1 MLQTFIIIAGI
12 AILLLVGGILNR
24 LAEIVKHLQDITEK
38 TVGVTLELRQL
49 HSDLNRTAA
58 QAVASVSAASVA
70 VENARTAVESLNR
83 TLLPAVQ
90 DCASVLNAIYA
101 AIPEPEPQ
109 EEPEPQPQ
117 EEPEPPTAEAGK
129 TDPVAQGEAVA
140 EAIEQ

>member
-12 AILLLVGGILNR
+12 AILLPVGGVLNR
-24 LAEIVKHLQDITEK
+24 LAEIVKHLQGITEK

-49 HSDLNRTAA
+49 HSDLNRTTA

-83 TLLPAVQ
+83 TVLPAVQ

-117 EEPEPPTAEAGK
+117 EEPEPPTSEAGK
-129 TDPVAQGEAVA
+129 TDPVAHGEAVA

>member
-12 AILLLVGGILNR
+12 AILLLVGGVLNR

-38 TVGVTLELRQL
+38 TVGVTLELHQL

-58 QAVASVSAASVA
+58 QSVASVSAASAA
-70 VENARTAVESLNR
+70 VETARTDVENLNR
-83 TLLPAVQ
+83 VLLPAVQ

-101 AIPEPEPQ
+101 AMPEPKPQ
-109 EEPEPQPQ
+109 EEPETL
-117 EEPEPPTAEAGK
+117 TAEAEK
-129 TDPVAQGEAVA
+129 PDPVVQGEAVA

>member
-12 AILLLVGGILNR
+12 AILLLAGGVLNR

-49 HSDLNRTAA
+49 HSDLNRTTA

-83 TLLPAVQ
+83 ALLPAVQ

-101 AIPEPEPQ
+101 AMPEPEPQ

-117 EEPEPPTAEAGK
+117 EEPEPLTSEAGK
-129 TDPVAQGEAVA
+129 TNPVAHGEAVA